1 MTRPKQANLRRLRAL
16 MQKFELKA
24 DDVARRLGVTTRR
37 VYGWLSVGQT
47 TPIPT
52 TKLRLLELLS
62 REDELVPRPLL
73 SRTPAPR
80 PLLSRTPAPRPQ
92 FSLNPAPTKKRIRK
106 TKKKPRSGKL
116 R

>member
-1 MTRPKQANLRRLRAL
+1 MKRPNQVNLRRLRAL
-16 MQKFELKA
+16 MEKCELKA

-62 REDELVPRPLL
+62 REDEPGPVPLL
-73 SRTPAPR
+73 SMTPG
-80 PLLSRTPAPRPQ
+80 
-92 FSLNPAPTKKRIRK
+92 PTKKRIRK
-106 TKKKPRSGKL
+106 SKKKPRSRKS

>member
-1 MTRPKQANLRRLRAL
+1 MKRPSQVNLRRLRAL
-16 MQKFELKA
+16 MQKCALTA

-62 REDELVPRPLL
+62 REDEPAAVPQL
-73 SRTPAPR
+73 SGTPG
-80 PLLSRTPAPRPQ
+80 
-92 FSLNPAPTKKRIRK
+92 PTKKRIRK
-106 TKKKPRSGKL
+106 TKKKPRSGKPK
-116 R
+116 

>member
-1 MTRPKQANLRRLRAL
+1 MKRPNQVNLRRLRAL
-16 MQKFELKA
+16 MQKCELKA

-62 REDELVPRPLL
+62 REDE
-73 SRTPAPR
+73 PAGV
-80 PLLSRTPAPRPQ
+80 PQ

-106 TKKKPRSGKL
+106 TKKKPKNGRSK
-116 R
+116 

>member
-1 MTRPKQANLRRLRAL
+1 MKGPHQLNLKRLRAL

-52 TKLRLLELLS
+52 TKLQLLELLS
-62 REDELVPRPLL
+62 LKDALVPRPQL
-73 SRTPAPR
+73 SMT
-80 PLLSRTPAPRPQ
+80 
-92 FSLNPAPTKKRIRK
+92 PAPTKKRIRK